1 MTMSNTTTTTSRDAL
16 IPDRIDV
23 SVQHLARAF
32 DEWERRRTDDPQWF
46 EEVIRNGSDRAA
58 YLGWL
63 LVELSAGTDT
73 DTALEQEVAGRNDA
87 ATCMTVTVYGCQ
99 RCGEKHAALPFR
111 PLGNPVDAYGY
122 WGVCPNTGQ
131 PISMAIMEAPE
142 RAGGTGGKA

>member
-1 MTMSNTTTTTSRDAL
+1 MNLS
-16 IPDRIDV
+16 RIDV
-23 SVQHLARAF
+23 SLHHLAAGF
-32 DEWERRRTDDPQWF
+32 NEWARRWADNPNEFGAILGDDGRPLVDYGERC
-46 EEVIRNGSDRAA
+46 AA

-73 DTALEQEVAGRNDA
+73 DTALEQEAAGRNNA
-87 ATCMTVTVYGCQ
+87 ATCVTVTVYGCQ

-111 PLGNPVDAYGY
+111 PLCNPVDAYGH